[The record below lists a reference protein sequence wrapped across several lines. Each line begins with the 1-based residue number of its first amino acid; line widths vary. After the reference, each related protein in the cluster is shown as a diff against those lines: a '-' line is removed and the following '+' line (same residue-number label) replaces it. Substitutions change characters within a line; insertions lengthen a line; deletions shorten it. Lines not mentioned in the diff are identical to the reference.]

1 MTIINTKKY
10 NMKQFL
16 LILLFVPIIGFGQN
30 ILYLGGK
37 AHLGNGEFIDVSA
50 ISVNDGKFT
59 MLANAKTIRINPQ
72 VFDTIIHIYDHH
84 VYPAFIATNTT
95 LGITEISA
103 VRATNDYRETG
114 TFKPHVRSLIA
125 YNAESVIIPTIRSNG
140 VLLAQIA
147 PQGGR
152 ITGSSSVM
160 KLDGWNWE
168 DAVLKAEDGIHLN
181 WPRYFVQTGWW
192 AEPGDIKKTEE
203 YDMQCQEMEDY
214 FVKSKSFY
222 ESKSNVNDLPMMAM
236 QGLFSGEKRLYIHAN
251 LQREMTDAILF
262 AKKMGIKHMAIVGA
276 QEAHKMAAFL
286 KENNIPVILD
296 RIHRLPATES
306 TGVDVPYKQA
316 SILHK
321 AGVKFAFCYQG
332 DMEAMG
338 QRNLPFSAGTA
349 VAHGLPYEEAVKALT
364 LNTAE
369 ILGIDKHTGQIK
381 VGMDATFFISKGDA
395 LDMMGNEVKH
405 AFIKGQ
411 AIDLDNK
418 QKVLNRKYRKKY
430 GLQIK

>member
-1 MTIINTKKY
+1 
-10 NMKQFL
+10 MKH
-16 LILLFVPIIGFGQN
+16 ILLTVLFAPLIGFGQN

-50 ISVNDGKFT
+50 ISVNNGKFE
-59 MLANAKTIRINPQ
+59 MVANAKTIRINPQ
-72 VFDTIIHIYDHH
+72 AFDTIIHIYDHH

-168 DAVLKAEDGIHLN
+168 DAVLKADDGIHLN
-181 WPRYFVQTGWW
+181 WPPYFVQTGWW

-222 ESKSNVNDLPMMAM
+222 ESKSTVNDLPMMAM

-262 AKKMGIKHMAIVGA
+262 AKKMGVKHMAIVGA
-276 QEAHKMAAFL
+276 REAHKMAAFL

-369 ILGIDKHTGQIK
+369 ILGIDEHSGQIK
-381 VGMDATFFISKGDA
+381 AGMDATFFISKGDA

-430 GLQIK
+430 GLEVN

>member
-1 MTIINTKKY
+1 
-10 NMKQFL
+10 MKH
-16 LILLFVPIIGFGQN
+16 ILLTLLFAPLISFGQS

-50 ISVNDGKFT
+50 ISVNNGKFE
-59 MLANAKTIRINPQ
+59 MVANAKTIRINPQ
-72 VFDTIIHIYDHH
+72 AFDTIIHIYDHH

-168 DAVLKAEDGIHLN
+168 DAVLKADDGIHLN
-181 WPRYFVQTGWW
+181 WPPYFVQTGWW
-192 AEPGDIKKTEE
+192 AEPGDIEKTKE
-203 YDMQCQEMEDY
+203 YDKQCQEMEDY

-222 ESKSNVNDLPMMAM
+222 ESKSTVNDLPMMAM

-262 AKKMGIKHMAIVGA
+262 AKKMGVKHIAIVGA
-276 QEAHKMAAFL
+276 REAHKMAAFL

-369 ILGIDKHTGQIK
+369 ILGIDEHTGQIK
-381 VGMDATFFISKGDA
+381 AGMDATFFISKGDA

-430 GLQIK
+430 GLEVN

>member
-1 MTIINTKKY
+1 
-10 NMKQFL
+10 MKHFL
-16 LILLFVPIIGFGQN
+16 LTLLFAPLIGFGQH

-50 ISVNDGKFT
+50 ISVNNGKFE
-59 MLANAKTIRINPQ
+59 MVANAKTIRINPQ
-72 VFDTIIHIYDHH
+72 AFDTIIHIYDHH

-103 VRATNDYRETG
+103 VRATNDFRETG

-168 DAVLKAEDGIHLN
+168 DAVLKADDGIHLN
-181 WPRYFVQTGWW
+181 WPPYFVQTGWW

-222 ESKSNVNDLPMMAM
+222 ESKSTVNDLPMMAM

-262 AKKMGIKHMAIVGA
+262 AKKMGVKHMAIVGA
-276 QEAHKMAAFL
+276 REAHKMAAFL
-286 KENNIPVILD
+286 KENDIPVILD

-321 AGVKFAFCYQG
+321 TGVKFAFCYQG

-338 QRNLPFSAGTA
+338 QRNLPFSAGTT

-369 ILGIDKHTGQIK
+369 ILGIDEHTGQIK
-381 VGMDATFFISKGDA
+381 SGMDATFFISKGDA
-395 LDMMGNEVKH
+395 LDIMGNEVKH

-430 GLQIK
+430 GLEVK

>member
-1 MTIINTKKY
+1 
-10 NMKQFL
+10 MKH
-16 LILLFVPIIGFGQN
+16 ILLSLLFAPLIGFGQN
-30 ILYLGGK
+30 ILFLGGK

-50 ISVNDGKFT
+50 ISVNNGKFE
-59 MLANAKTIRINPQ
+59 MVANAKTIRINPQ
-72 VFDTIIHIYDHH
+72 AFDTIIHIYDHH

-168 DAVLKAEDGIHLN
+168 DAVLKADDGIHLN
-181 WPRYFVQTGWW
+181 WPLYFVQTGWW
-192 AEPGDIKKTEE
+192 AEPGDIKKTDE

-222 ESKSNVNDLPMMAM
+222 ESKSTVNDLPMMAM

-262 AKKMGIKHMAIVGA
+262 AKKMGVKHMAIVGA
-276 QEAHKMAAFL
+276 REAHKMSSFL
-286 KENNIPVILD
+286 KENNIAVILD

-306 TGVDVPYKQA
+306 TGVDIPYKQA

-369 ILGIDKHTGQIK
+369 ILGIDEHTGQIK
-381 VGMDATFFISKGDA
+381 AGMDATFFISKGDA
-395 LDMMGNEVKH
+395 LDMIGNDVKF

-430 GLQIK
+430 GLEIK

>member
-1 MTIINTKKY
+1 
-10 NMKQFL
+10 MKHFL
-16 LILLFVPIIGFGQN
+16 LTLLFAPLIGFGQN

-50 ISVNDGKFT
+50 ISVNNGKFE
-59 MLANAKTIRINPQ
+59 MVANAKTIRINPQ
-72 VFDTIIHIYDHH
+72 AFDTIIHIYDHH
-84 VYPAFIATNTT
+84 VYPSFIATNTT

-125 YNAESVIIPTIRSNG
+125 YNAESVIIPTIRING

-168 DAVLKAEDGIHLN
+168 DAVLKADDGIHLN
-181 WPRYFVQTGWW
+181 WPPYFVQTGWW

-222 ESKSNVNDLPMMAM
+222 ESKSTVNDLPMMAM

-262 AKKMGIKHMAIVGA
+262 AKKMGVKHMAIVGA
-276 QEAHKMAAFL
+276 REAHKMAAFL
-286 KENNIPVILD
+286 KENDIPVILD

-316 SILHK
+316 SILYK

-369 ILGIDKHTGQIK
+369 ILGIDEHTGQIK
-381 VGMDATFFISKGDA
+381 SGMDATFFISKGDA

-430 GLQIK
+430 GLEIK

>member
-1 MTIINTKKY
+1 
-10 NMKQFL
+10 MKH
-16 LILLFVPIIGFGQN
+16 ILLTLLFAPLIGFGQN

-50 ISVNDGKFT
+50 ISVNNGKFE
-59 MLANAKTIRINPQ
+59 MVANAKTIRINPQ
-72 VFDTIIHIYDHH
+72 AFDTIIHIYDHH

-168 DAVLKAEDGIHLN
+168 DAVLKADDGIHLN

-192 AEPGDIKKTEE
+192 AEPGDIIKTEE
-203 YDMQCQEMEDY
+203 YNMQCQEMENY

-222 ESKSNVNDLPMMAM
+222 ESKSTVNDLPMMAM

-262 AKKMGIKHMAIVGA
+262 AKNMGVKYMAIVGA
-276 QEAHKMAAFL
+276 REAHKMAAFL

-369 ILGIDKHTGQIK
+369 ILGIDEHTGQIK
-381 VGMDATFFISKGDA
+381 AGMDATFFISKGDA

-430 GLQIK
+430 GLEVN

>member
-1 MTIINTKKY
+1 
-10 NMKQFL
+10 MKHFL
-16 LILLFVPIIGFGQN
+16 LTLLFAPLIGFGQN

-50 ISVNDGKFT
+50 ISVNNSKFE
-59 MLANAKTIRINPQ
+59 MVANAKTIRINPQ
-72 VFDTIIHIYDHH
+72 AFDTIIHIYDHH

-103 VRATNDYRETG
+103 VRATNDFRETG

-140 VLLAQIA
+140 VLLAQVA

-168 DAVLKAEDGIHLN
+168 DAVLKADDGIHLN

-203 YDMQCQEMEDY
+203 YDMQCQELEDY
-214 FVKSKSFY
+214 FLKSKSFY
-222 ESKSNVNDLPMMAM
+222 ESKSTVNDLPMMAM
-236 QGLFSGEKRLYIHAN
+236 QGLFSGEKRLFIHAN
-251 LQREMTDAILF
+251 LQREMTDGILF
-262 AKKMGIKHMAIVGA
+262 AKNMGIKHIVIVGA
-276 QEAHKMAAFL
+276 REAHKMAAFL

-316 SILHK
+316 SILNK

-369 ILGIDKHTGQIK
+369 ILGIDEYSGQIK
-381 VGMDATFFISKGDA
+381 AGMDATFFISKGDA
-395 LDMMGNEVKH
+395 LDMIGNDVKY
-405 AFIKGQ
+405 AFIKGK

-430 GLQIK
+430 GLEIK

>member
-1 MTIINTKKY
+1 
-10 NMKQFL
+10 MKHILLTL
-16 LILLFVPIIGFGQN
+16 LITPLIGFGQN

-37 AHLGNGEFIDVSA
+37 AHIGNGEFIDVSA
-50 ISVNDGKFT
+50 ISVNNGKFE
-59 MLANAKTIRINPQ
+59 MVANAKTIRINPQ
-72 VFDTIIHIYDHH
+72 AFDTIIHIYDHH

-160 KLDGWNWE
+160 KLDGWNWQ
-168 DAVLKAEDGIHLN
+168 DAVLKADDGIHLN
-181 WPRYFVQTGWW
+181 WPPYFVQTGWW

-203 YDMQCQEMEDY
+203 YDMQCQKMEDY

-222 ESKSNVNDLPMMAM
+222 ESKSTVNDLPMMAM
-236 QGLFSGEKRLYIHAN
+236 QGLFSGEKRLYMHAN

-262 AKKMGIKHMAIVGA
+262 AKNMGVKHIAIVGA
-276 QEAHKMAAFL
+276 REAHKMAAFL

-369 ILGIDKHTGQIK
+369 ILGIDEHTGQIK
-381 VGMDATFFISKGDA
+381 AGMNATFFISKGDA

-430 GLQIK
+430 GLEVN

>member
-1 MTIINTKKY
+1 
-10 NMKQFL
+10 MKH
-16 LILLFVPIIGFGQN
+16 ILLTLLFAPLISFGQN

-50 ISVNDGKFT
+50 ISVNNGKFE
-59 MLANAKTIRINPQ
+59 MVANAKTIRINPQ
-72 VFDTIIHIYDHH
+72 AFDTIIHIYDHH

-168 DAVLKAEDGIHLN
+168 DAVLKADDGIHLN
-181 WPRYFVQTGWW
+181 WPPYFVQTGWW
-192 AEPGDIKKTEE
+192 AEPGDIEKTKE
-203 YDMQCQEMEDY
+203 YDKQCQEMEDY

-222 ESKSNVNDLPMMAM
+222 ESKSTVNDLPMMAM

-276 QEAHKMAAFL
+276 REAHKMAAFL
-286 KENNIPVILD
+286 KENDIPVILD

-316 SILHK
+316 SILYK

-364 LNTAE
+364 MNTAE
-369 ILGIDKHTGQIK
+369 ILGIDEHTGQIK
-381 VGMDATFFISKGDA
+381 VGMDATFFVSKGDA
-395 LDMMGNEVKH
+395 LDMMGNEVKL

-430 GLQIK
+430 GLEVN

>member
-1 MTIINTKKY
+1 
-10 NMKQFL
+10 MKQFL
-16 LILLFVPIIGFGQN
+16 LTLLFAPLIGFGQN
-30 ILYLGGK
+30 ILLLGGK
-37 AHLGNGEFIDVSA
+37 AHLGNGDFIDVSA
-50 ISVNDGKFT
+50 ISVNNGKFE
-59 MLANAKTIRINPQ
+59 MVANAKTIRINPQ
-72 VFDTIIHIYDHH
+72 AFDTIIHIYDHH

-168 DAVLKAEDGIHLN
+168 DAVLKADDGIHLN
-181 WPRYFVQTGWW
+181 WPPYFVQTGWW

-222 ESKSNVNDLPMMAM
+222 ESKSTVNDLPMMAM

-262 AKKMGIKHMAIVGA
+262 AKKMGVKHMAIVGA
-276 QEAHKMAAFL
+276 REAHKMAAFI

-321 AGVKFAFCYQG
+321 AGIKFAFCYQG

-369 ILGIDKHTGQIK
+369 ILGIDEYTGQIK

-418 QKVLNRKYRKKY
+418 QKVLNRKYREKY
-430 GLQIK
+430 GLEVK

>member
-1 MTIINTKKY
+1 
-10 NMKQFL
+10 MKH
-16 LILLFVPIIGFGQN
+16 ILLTLLFAPLIGFGQN

-50 ISVNDGKFT
+50 ISVNNGKFE
-59 MLANAKTIRINPQ
+59 MVANAKTIRINPQ
-72 VFDTIIHIYDHH
+72 AFDTIIHIYDHH

-168 DAVLKAEDGIHLN
+168 DAVLKADDGIHLN

-222 ESKSNVNDLPMMAM
+222 ESKSTVNDLPMMAM

-262 AKKMGIKHMAIVGA
+262 AKKMGVKHMAIVGA
-276 QEAHKMAAFL
+276 REAHKMAAFL

-369 ILGIDKHTGQIK
+369 ILGIDEHTGQIK
-381 VGMDATFFISKGDA
+381 AGMDATFFISKGDA
-395 LDMMGNEVKH
+395 LDMMGNQVKH

-430 GLQIK
+430 GLEVN

>member
-1 MTIINTKKY
+1 
-10 NMKQFL
+10 MKQFL
-16 LILLFVPIIGFGQN
+16 LTLLFAPLIGFGQN

-37 AHLGNGEFIDVSA
+37 AHLGNGDFIDVSA
-50 ISVNDGKFT
+50 ISVNNGKFG
-59 MLANAKTIRINPQ
+59 MVANAKTIRINPQ
-72 VFDTIIHIYDHH
+72 AFDTIIHIYDHH

-103 VRATNDYRETG
+103 VRATNDFRETG

-168 DAVLKAEDGIHLN
+168 DAVLKADDGIHLN
-181 WPRYFVQTGWW
+181 WPPYFVQTGWW

-222 ESKSNVNDLPMMAM
+222 ESKSTVNDLPMMAM

-262 AKKMGIKHMAIVGA
+262 AKKMGVKHMAIVGA
-276 QEAHKMAAFL
+276 REAHKMAAFL
-286 KENNIPVILD
+286 KENDIPVILD

-321 AGVKFAFCYQG
+321 AGVKFVFCYQG

-369 ILGIDKHTGQIK
+369 ILGIDEHTGQIK
-381 VGMDATFFISKGDA
+381 SGMDATFFISKGDA

-430 GLQIK
+430 GLEVK

>member
-1 MTIINTKKY
+1 
-10 NMKQFL
+10 MKHFL
-16 LILLFVPIIGFGQN
+16 LTLLFAPLIGFGQN

-50 ISVNDGKFT
+50 ISVNNGKFE
-59 MLANAKTIRINPQ
+59 MVANAKTIRINPQ
-72 VFDTIIHIYDHH
+72 AFDTIIHIYDHH

-168 DAVLKAEDGIHLN
+168 DAVLKADDGIHLN
-181 WPRYFVQTGWW
+181 WPPYFVQTGWW

-222 ESKSNVNDLPMMAM
+222 ESKSTVNDLPMMAM

-276 QEAHKMAAFL
+276 REAHKMAAFL
-286 KENNIPVILD
+286 KENDIPVILD

-369 ILGIDKHTGQIK
+369 ILGIDEHTGQIK
-381 VGMDATFFISKGDA
+381 AGMDATFFISKGDA

-430 GLQIK
+430 GLEIK

>member
-1 MTIINTKKY
+1 
-10 NMKQFL
+10 MKH
-16 LILLFVPIIGFGQN
+16 ILLTLLFAPLIGFGQN

-50 ISVNDGKFT
+50 ISVNNGKFE
-59 MLANAKTIRINPQ
+59 MVANAKTIRINPQ
-72 VFDTIIHIYDHH
+72 AFDTIIHIYDHH

-168 DAVLKAEDGIHLN
+168 DAVLKADDGIHLN
-181 WPRYFVQTGWW
+181 WPPYFVQTGWW

-222 ESKSNVNDLPMMAM
+222 ESKSTVNDLPMMAM

-262 AKKMGIKHMAIVGA
+262 AKKMGVKHMAIVGA
-276 QEAHKMAAFL
+276 REAHKMAAFL

-369 ILGIDKHTGQIK
+369 ILGIDEHTGQIK
-381 VGMDATFFISKGDA
+381 AGMDATFFISKGDA

-411 AIDLDNK
+411 AIDLDNR

-430 GLQIK
+430 GLEVN

>member
-1 MTIINTKKY
+1 
-10 NMKQFL
+10 MKH
-16 LILLFVPIIGFGQN
+16 ILLTLLFAPLIGFGQN

-50 ISVNDGKFT
+50 ISVNNGKFE
-59 MLANAKTIRINPQ
+59 MVANAKTIRINPQ
-72 VFDTIIHIYDHH
+72 AFDTIIHIYDHH

-168 DAVLKAEDGIHLN
+168 DAVLKADDGIHLN

-222 ESKSNVNDLPMMAM
+222 ESKSTVNDLPMMAM

-262 AKKMGIKHMAIVGA
+262 AKKMGVKHMAIVGA

-369 ILGIDKHTGQIK
+369 ILGIDEHTGQIK
-381 VGMDATFFISKGDA
+381 AGMDATFFISKGDA

-430 GLQIK
+430 GLEVN

>member
-1 MTIINTKKY
+1 
-10 NMKQFL
+10 MKQFL
-16 LILLFVPIIGFGQN
+16 LTLLFAPLIGFGQN
-30 ILYLGGK
+30 ILLLGGK
-37 AHLGNGEFIDVSA
+37 AHLGNGDFIDVSA
-50 ISVNDGKFT
+50 ISVNNGKFE
-59 MLANAKTIRINPQ
+59 MVANAKTIRINPQ
-72 VFDTIIHIYDHH
+72 AFDTIIHIYDHH

-168 DAVLKAEDGIHLN
+168 DAVLKADDGIHLN
-181 WPRYFVQTGWW
+181 WPPYFVQTGWW

-222 ESKSNVNDLPMMAM
+222 ESKSTVNDLPMMAM

-262 AKKMGIKHMAIVGA
+262 AKKMGVKHMAIVGA
-276 QEAHKMAAFL
+276 REAHKMAAFI

-321 AGVKFAFCYQG
+321 AGIKFAFCYQG

-338 QRNLPFSAGTA
+338 QRNLPFAAGTA

-369 ILGIDKHTGQIK
+369 ILGIDEYTGQIK

-418 QKVLNRKYRKKY
+418 QKVLNRKYREKY
-430 GLQIK
+430 GLEVK

>member
-1 MTIINTKKY
+1 MKY
-10 NMKQFL
+10 FL
-16 LILLFVPIIGFGQN
+16 LTLLFAPLIGFGQN

-50 ISVNDGKFT
+50 ISVNNGKFE
-59 MLANAKTIRINPQ
+59 MVANAKTIRINPQ
-72 VFDTIIHIYDHH
+72 AFDTIIHIYDHH

-168 DAVLKAEDGIHLN
+168 DAVLKADDGIHLN
-181 WPRYFVQTGWW
+181 WPPYFVQTGWW

-262 AKKMGIKHMAIVGA
+262 AKKMGVKHMAIVGA
-276 QEAHKMAAFL
+276 REAHKMAAFL

-369 ILGIDKHTGQIK
+369 ILGIDEHTGQIK
-381 VGMDATFFISKGDA
+381 AGMDATFFISKGDA

-430 GLQIK
+430 GLEVN

>member
-1 MTIINTKKY
+1 
-10 NMKQFL
+10 MKH
-16 LILLFVPIIGFGQN
+16 ILLTVLFAPLIGFGQN

-50 ISVNDGKFT
+50 ISVNNGKFE
-59 MLANAKTIRINPQ
+59 MVANAKTIRINPQ
-72 VFDTIIHIYDHH
+72 AFDTIIHIYDHH

-168 DAVLKAEDGIHLN
+168 DAVLKADDGIHLN

-222 ESKSNVNDLPMMAM
+222 ESKSTVNDLPMMAM

-262 AKKMGIKHMAIVGA
+262 AKKMGVKHMAIVGA
-276 QEAHKMAAFL
+276 REAHKMAAFL

-316 SILHK
+316 SILYK

-369 ILGIDKHTGQIK
+369 ILGIDEHTGQIK
-381 VGMDATFFISKGDA
+381 AGMDATFFISKGDA

-430 GLQIK
+430 GLEVN

>member
-1 MTIINTKKY
+1 
-10 NMKQFL
+10 MKHFL
-16 LILLFVPIIGFGQN
+16 LTLLFAPLIGFGQN

-50 ISVNDGKFT
+50 ISVNNGKFE
-59 MLANAKTIRINPQ
+59 MVANAKTIRINPQ
-72 VFDTIIHIYDHH
+72 AFDTIIHIYDHH

-168 DAVLKAEDGIHLN
+168 DAVLKADDGIHLN

-222 ESKSNVNDLPMMAM
+222 ESKSTVNDLPMMAM

-262 AKKMGIKHMAIVGA
+262 AKNMGVKHMAIVGA
-276 QEAHKMAAFL
+276 REAHKMAAFL

-316 SILHK
+316 SILHE

-349 VAHGLPYEEAVKALT
+349 VAHGLHYEEAVKALT
-364 LNTAE
+364 MNTAE
-369 ILGIDKHTGQIK
+369 ILGIDEHTGQIK
-381 VGMDATFFISKGDA
+381 AGMDATFFISKGDA
-395 LDMMGNEVKH
+395 LDMMGNDVKH

-411 AIDLDNK
+411 SIDLDNK
-418 QKVLNRKYRKKY
+418 QKVLNRKYRKKF
-430 GLQIK
+430 GLEVN